1 MSSTHKISALRSLAT
16 KVALGL
22 GIALVASSIAP
33 MAVAPASATGNDVV
47 YVPFLGLLKA
57 YEVGGVQAHQGTVVG
72 AAPNAMY
79 MVSDNNYI
87 FGPGRYWPMTGGNSS
102 TAMTPPTGATFE
114 TFQPVI
120 DGSYIYFKVS
130 YAGSSTYGLIRT
142 ALSGISA
149 TPTWETVLSGL
160 AKLDAFTVTGSDI
173 YYGQVTAVYGSPS
186 HYTGTVFKHTIG
198 SQASDVTLGNAF
210 NLNQMGAVSF
220 EGMVVLGSKLI
231 IGVSDNS
238 WTGQVGYSGPEG
250 YLAYDLGGAWSLNT
264 VTINTLSHY
273 YPSMYVSAFNGSL
286 YITGNNTFGGGMA
299 IYKLSFTGNDSVAT
313 AVASIQS
320 PTAFFMS
327 TVGAPAWA
335 PAVPHTQSFDPNG
348 GLGGV
353 ANLTSSSAITF
364 PSATHSDVSCTFMGW
379 SDTSTDTIGRVP
391 GGASRSYTTD
401 RTWYA
406 VWSSASCRT
415 SAPSVSTADARPT
428 PQLDLSG
435 LSVIPAPAVGAT
447 AGAAGIDLKGKN
459 LPTVASV
466 TVAGKDGKVVTSTE
480 TALKLELPTLA
491 PGSYDIVMKT
501 EGNGSI
507 TIQNGLVIAAPAPK
521 VDPTPIPPVV
531 ITPSIPRTTLVAAS
545 TPVPG
550 FLPGKAGVSEAQ
562 KAIIQDVV
570 LTKNVTS
577 LECVGVTNAKV
588 SAKLASARAAS
599 ICAAAKAQNADL
611 TTSVK
616 TIAEAKVNGPIGS
629 VLINYNH

>member
-1 MSSTHKISALRSLAT
+1 MVGSKIYF
-16 KVALGL
+16 
-22 GIALVASSIAP
+22 IAGTMNSQGPDYFASVNVDGSNLSEI
-33 MAVAPASATGNDVV
+33 TLQ
-47 YVPFLGLLKA
+47 Y
-57 YEVGGVQAHQGTVVG
+57 
-72 AAPNAMY
+72 
-79 MVSDNNYI
+79 
-87 FGPGRYWPMTGGNSS
+87 NSS
-102 TAMTPPTGATFE
+102 
-114 TFQPVI
+114 
-120 DGSYIYFKVS
+120 
-130 YAGSSTYGLIRT
+130 
-142 ALSGISA
+142 
-149 TPTWETVLSGL
+149 
-160 AKLDAFTVTGSDI
+160 
-173 YYGQVTAVYGSPS
+173 
-186 HYTGTVFKHTIG
+186 
-198 SQASDVTLGNAF
+198 
-210 NLNQMGAVSF
+210 NL
-220 EGMVVLGSKLI
+220 
-231 IGVSDNS
+231 IGVSDIRADGNFIYFHAKTSNSDLYTKMFKFDTTDSTRTVSLVYAPTQVDQQLYS
-238 WTGQVGYSGPEG
+238 WTVDSGVVYGLVTTTPVTVGNVTTRTIDLYRVSSTTTISLEATTGLSGTQTCVGGLHPSCTSTGSWNSYPISLVHVGSTWVFDVSDSSSQATSLYSLAGGVLSTLSLGISGSDPVGIQVVGSRLFIGYQSQNFMNPSADSFGVAEVAISNGALSIVSRNSGVS
-250 YLAYDLGGAWSLNT
+250 AWSFMVSST
-264 VTINTLSHY
+264 TI
-273 YPSMYVSAFNGSL
+273 
-286 YITGNNTFGGGMA
+286 
-299 IYKLSFTGNDSVAT
+299 
-313 AVASIQS
+313 
-320 PTAFFMS
+320 PTIA
-327 TVGAPAWA
+327 GAPVA
-335 PAVPHTQSFDPNG
+335 PVVVT
-348 GLGGV
+348 
-353 ANLTSSSAITF
+353 
-364 PSATHSDVSCTFMGW
+364 
-379 SDTSTDTIGRVP
+379 R
-391 GGASRSYTTD
+391 
-401 RTWYA
+401 
-406 VWSSASCRT
+406 
-415 SAPSVSTADARPT
+415 DARPT

-447 AGAAGIDLKGKN
+447 AGIAGIDLKGKN

-466 TVAGKDGKVVTSTE
+466 TVAGQSGKVVTSTE

>member
-1 MSSTHKISALRSLAT
+1 VSAQ
-16 KVALGL
+16 
-22 GIALVASSIAP
+22 P
-33 MAVAPASATGNDVV
+33 APA
-47 YVPFLGLLKA
+47 K
-57 YEVGGVQAHQGTVVG
+57 
-72 AAPNAMY
+72 
-79 MVSDNNYI
+79 
-87 FGPGRYWPMTGGNSS
+87 
-102 TAMTPPTGATFE
+102 
-114 TFQPVI
+114 
-120 DGSYIYFKVS
+120 
-130 YAGSSTYGLIRT
+130 
-142 ALSGISA
+142 
-149 TPTWETVLSGL
+149 
-160 AKLDAFTVTGSDI
+160 
-173 YYGQVTAVYGSPS
+173 
-186 HYTGTVFKHTIG
+186 
-198 SQASDVTLGNAF
+198 
-210 NLNQMGAVSF
+210 
-220 EGMVVLGSKLI
+220 
-231 IGVSDNS
+231 
-238 WTGQVGYSGPEG
+238 
-250 YLAYDLGGAWSLNT
+250 
-264 VTINTLSHY
+264 
-273 YPSMYVSAFNGSL
+273 
-286 YITGNNTFGGGMA
+286 
-299 IYKLSFTGNDSVAT
+299 
-313 AVASIQS
+313 
-320 PTAFFMS
+320 
-327 TVGAPAWA
+327 
-335 PAVPHTQSFDPNG
+335 
-348 GLGGV
+348 
-353 ANLTSSSAITF
+353 
-364 PSATHSDVSCTFMGW
+364 
-379 SDTSTDTIGRVP
+379 
-391 GGASRSYTTD
+391 
-401 RTWYA
+401 
-406 VWSSASCRT
+406 
-415 SAPSVSTADARPT
+415 PT

-435 LSVIPAPAVGAT
+435 LSVIPAPAAGAT
-447 AGAAGIDLKGKN
+447 AGAAGIELKGKN